1 MANQTLPIIFNRSD
15 LPWSIRILN
24 YSTLLIILI
33 WPLIFYVSIFIF
45 DNPENE
51 LLAWSIFLL
60 INSYPFMIIG
70 LIILS
75 FKLFE
80 KYTLISIFIPIS
92 ILMGFIY
99 LFLRTVT

>member
-24 YSTLLIILI
+24 YATLLFILI
-33 WPLIFYVSIFIF
+33 WPLVFFATVFMF
-45 DNPENE
+45 DNPDNVFVT
-51 LLAWSIFLL
+51 WFIFIL

-75 FKLFE
+75 FKLFK
-80 KYTLISIFIPIS
+80 KYTLVSIFIPIS
-92 ILMGFIY
+92 VLMGFIY
-99 LFLRTVT
+99 LFLSFVT